1 MSRRALRTDD
11 DYAEAVYDHLRES
24 GDVGDEVVTDIHPWL
39 MRTYSLTARE
49 AARIRRRAMVELR
62 RSGRVERLNVRG
74 RRARIVG

>member
-1 MSRRALRTDD
+1 
-11 DYAEAVYDHLRES
+11 
-24 GDVGDEVVTDIHPWL
+24 VVTDVHLWL
-39 MRTYSLTARE
+39 MRTYGLTADE